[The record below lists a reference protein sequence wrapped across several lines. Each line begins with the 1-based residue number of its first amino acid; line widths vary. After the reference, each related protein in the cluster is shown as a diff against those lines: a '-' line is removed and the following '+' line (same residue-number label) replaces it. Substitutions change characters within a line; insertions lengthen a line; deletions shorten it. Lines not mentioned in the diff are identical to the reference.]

1 MRILDQYLHPLFLDH
16 DCIVVPELGG
26 FVCNRQSAQYDEARQ
41 ELTPP
46 YRSVLFNERL
56 VHHDG
61 VLAQAVSR
69 AKGITF
75 DEAVKAIALEVT
87 QLKAEI
93 SGGSTVTIDRVGRL
107 YKGKNERVQ
116 FLADE
121 AMERML
127 RSFGLRNIPLRPIAP
142 AASQPQL
149 PQPPKGKVIPMPA
162 PAVPFP
168 LARVAAALA
177 VPIIG
182 GLGMFLTDS
191 WEAQDARMSAI
202 NVPAVVA
209 AFEPRFEGEAVPSWD
224 DVEALEETGALALE
238 VEAAVERPTTD
249 EIGVPAALDDN
260 PGLYMLVA
268 GAFSVEANAQVLAND
283 LVANGFDA
291 QVFEQDGGLHIVTY
305 ATHLD
310 EQSARVHL
318 EELRQQRIS
327 QNAWLKPWKVI
338 R

>member
-1 MRILDQYLHPLFLDH
+1 MRILDQHLHPLFLDH
-16 DCIVVPELGG
+16 DCIVVPGLGG
-26 FVCNRQSAQYDEARQ
+26 FVCNRQPAQYHEGRQ

-75 DEAVKAIALEVT
+75 DEAVQAIELEVE
-87 QLKAEI
+87 QLKAEVT
-93 SGGSTVTIDRVGRL
+93 GGKTVAIDGVGRL
-107 YKGKNERVQ
+107 YKGSNERVQ

-121 AMERML
+121 EMERML
-127 RSFGLRNIPLRPIAP
+127 RSFGLRNIPLRPIAQATP
-142 AASQPQL
+142 EPQR
-149 PQPPKGKVIPMPA
+149 PQPKGKVIPMPT
-162 PAVPFP
+162 PSVPVP
-168 LARVAAALA
+168 LARIAAALA
-177 VPIIG
+177 VPVLG
-182 GLGMFLTDS
+182 GLGMFVADS
-191 WEAQDARMSAI
+191 WEVQDARMSAI

-224 DVEALEETGALALE
+224 DVGALEETDALAPE
-238 VEAAVERPTTD
+238 VEAAVDRPTTE
-249 EIGVPAALDDN
+249 EIGIPAALDES

-268 GAFSVEANAQVLAND
+268 GAFSVEANAQGLAND

-310 EQSARVHL
+310 EQNARIHL
-318 EELRQQRIS
+318 EELRKQRIS
-327 QNAWLKPWKVI
+327 ENAWLKPWKVI

>member
-1 MRILDQYLHPLFLDH
+1 MRILDQHLHPLFLDH
-16 DCIVVPELGG
+16 DCIVVPGLGG
-26 FVCNRQSAQYDEARQ
+26 FVCNRQPAQYHEGRQ

-75 DEAVKAIALEVT
+75 DEAVQAIELEVER
-87 QLKAEI
+87 LKAEVT
-93 SGGSTVTIDRVGRL
+93 GGKTVAIEGVGRL
-107 YKGKNERVQ
+107 YKGSNERVQ

-121 AMERML
+121 EMERML
-127 RSFGLRNIPLRPIAP
+127 RSFGLRNITLRPIAQATP
-142 AASQPQL
+142 EPQR
-149 PQPPKGKVIPMPA
+149 PQPKGKVIPMPT
-162 PAVPFP
+162 PSVPVP
-168 LARVAAALA
+168 LARIAAALA
-177 VPIIG
+177 VPVLG
-182 GLGMFLTDS
+182 GLGMFVADS
-191 WEAQDARMSAI
+191 WEVQDARMSAI

-224 DVEALEETGALALE
+224 DVEALEETDALAPE
-238 VEAAVERPTTD
+238 VEAAVDRPTTE
-249 EIGVPAALDDN
+249 EIGIPAALDES

-310 EQSARVHL
+310 EQNARIHL
-318 EELRQQRIS
+318 EELRKQRIS
-327 QNAWLKPWKVI
+327 ENAWLKPWKVI

>member
-162 PAVPFP
+162 PAVPVP

-224 DVEALEETGALALE
+224 DVEALEETGALAPE
-238 VEAAVERPTTD
+238 VEAAVERLEDAMT
-249 EIGVPAALDDN
+249 GPA
-260 PGLYMLVA
+260 P
-268 GAFSVEANAQVLAND
+268 
-283 LVANGFDA
+283 
-291 QVFEQDGGLHIVTY
+291 
-305 ATHLD
+305 
-310 EQSARVHL
+310 
-318 EELRQQRIS
+318 
-327 QNAWLKPWKVI
+327 
-338 R
+338 

>member
-1 MRILDQYLHPLFLDH
+1 MRILDQHLHPLFLDN
-16 DCIVVPELGG
+16 DCIVVPGLGG
-26 FVCNRQSAQYDEARQ
+26 FVCNRQPAQYDEGRQ

-69 AKGITF
+69 AKGITL
-75 DEAVKAIALEVT
+75 DEAVKAIELEVE
-87 QLKAEI
+87 QLKAEVV
-93 SGGSTVTIDRVGRL
+93 GGKTIAIDRVGRL
-107 YKGKNERVQ
+107 YKGANDRVQ

-121 AMERML
+121 EMERML

-142 AASQPQL
+142 AT
-149 PQPPKGKVIPMPA
+149 PQPEQTQLTEGKVIPMPA
-162 PAVPFP
+162 PSAPVPF
-168 LARVAAALA
+168 ARIAAALA
-177 VPIIG
+177 VPVLG
-182 GLGMFLTDS
+182 GLGMFVADS
-191 WEAQDARMSAI
+191 WEVQDARMSAI

-224 DVEALEETGALALE
+224 DVEALEETGALAPE
-238 VEAAVERPTTD
+238 VEAAVERPTTE
-249 EIGVPAALDDN
+249 EIGMAAAPGET

-268 GAFSVEANAQVLAND
+268 GAFSMEANAQVLANE

-305 ATHLD
+305 ATHFD
-310 EQSARVHL
+310 EQSARMHL
-318 EELRQQRIS
+318 EELRTQRIS
-327 QNAWLKPWKVI
+327 ENAWLKPWKVI

>member
-1 MRILDQYLHPLFLDH
+1 MRILDQHLHPLFLDH
-16 DCIVVPELGG
+16 DCIVVPGLGG
-26 FVCNRQSAQYDEARQ
+26 FVCNRQPAQYDEGRQ

-75 DEAVKAIALEVT
+75 DEAVKAIELEVE
-87 QLKAEI
+87 QLKAEVN
-93 SGGSTVTIDRVGRL
+93 GGKTIAIDRVGRL
-107 YKGKNERVQ
+107 YKGSNERVQ

-121 AMERML
+121 EMERML
-127 RSFGLRNIPLRPIAP
+127 RSFGLRNIPLRPIARSTP
-142 AASQPQL
+142 APQSV
-149 PQPPKGKVIPMPA
+149 QAPKGKVIPMPT
-162 PAVPFP
+162 PSVPVP
-168 LARVAAALA
+168 LARIAAALA
-177 VPIIG
+177 VPVLG
-182 GLGMFLTDS
+182 GLGMFVADS
-191 WEAQDARMSAI
+191 WEVQDARMSAI

-224 DVEALEETGALALE
+224 DVEALEETGALAPE
-238 VEAAVERPTTD
+238 VEAAVERPTTE
-249 EIGVPAALDDN
+249 EIGMPAALDDN

-268 GAFSVEANAQVLAND
+268 GAFSMEANAQVLAND

-291 QVFEQDGGLHIVTY
+291 HVFEQDGGLHIVTY

-310 EQSARVHL
+310 EQSARMHL
-318 EELRQQRIS
+318 EELRTQRIS
-327 QNAWLKPWKVI
+327 ENAWLKPWKVI

>member
-1 MRILDQYLHPLFLDH
+1 MRILDQHLHPLFLDH
-16 DCIVVPELGG
+16 DCIVVPGLGG
-26 FVCNRQSAQYDEARQ
+26 FVCNRQPAQYHEGRQ

-75 DEAVKAIALEVT
+75 DEAVQAIELEVE
-87 QLKAEI
+87 QLKAEVT
-93 SGGSTVTIDRVGRL
+93 GGKTVAIDGVGRL
-107 YKGKNERVQ
+107 YKGSNERVQ

-121 AMERML
+121 EMERML
-127 RSFGLRNIPLRPIAP
+127 RSFGLRNIPLRPIAQATP
-142 AASQPQL
+142 EPQG
-149 PQPPKGKVIPMPA
+149 PQPKGKVIPMPT
-162 PAVPFP
+162 PSVPVP
-168 LARVAAALA
+168 LARIAAALA
-177 VPIIG
+177 VPVLG
-182 GLGMFLTDS
+182 GLGMFVADS
-191 WEAQDARMSAI
+191 WEVQDARMSAI

-224 DVEALEETGALALE
+224 DVGALEETDALAPE
-238 VEAAVERPTTD
+238 VEAAVDRPTTE
-249 EIGVPAALDDN
+249 EIGIPAALDES

-268 GAFSVEANAQVLAND
+268 GAFSVEANAQGLAND

-310 EQSARVHL
+310 EQNARIHL
-318 EELRQQRIS
+318 EELRKQRIS
-327 QNAWLKPWKVI
+327 ENAWLKPWKVI